1 MKVACCV
8 LRGLLLSNGEWLLD
22 YFTVAKICNQMKLTG
37 EKPSVR
43 KIRERTGGSFTTIAE
58 FLKEWRAESVLAD
71 STEMTISEELQKA
84 ILAEFAEV
92 AMAVQSSLQESI
104 DEKDVDFKE
113 AKEALAEHEALCRKQ
128 GLKINELETEIQN
141 SRLDFEKK
149 LGACESTV
157 SFLKDREEYLQKKA
171 AELHEKYHQAEM
183 QTAIANTKTETTKTE
198 SGNLK
203 GN

>member
-1 MKVACCV
+1 M
-8 LRGLLLSNGEWLLD
+8 SQIT

-43 KIRERTGGSFTTIAE
+43 KIRERIGGSFTTIAE
-58 FLKEWRAESVLAD
+58 FLKKWRDETVLAD
-71 STEMTISEELQKA
+71 STEMAISEELQKA

-92 AMAVQSSLQESI
+92 AMAVKSSLQESI

-128 GLKINELETEIQN
+128 ELKINELETEIQN

-149 LGACESTV
+149 LAACESTV
-157 SFLKDREEYLQKKA
+157 SFLKDREEFLQKKT

-183 QTAIANTKTETTKTE
+183 QTAVANTKSENYQNRIRE
-198 SGNLK
+198 LEEQLK
-203 GN
+203 LKK